1 MGSVFALGRAVVFMG
16 ICARLGAIR
25 ARVKFTHFGSLATLL
40 WLYLLKSKNCKIS
53 IKTYLI
59 FSFKITL
66 PLLFITLFGV
76 YL

>member
-1 MGSVFALGRAVVFMG
+1 MY
-16 ICARLGAIR
+16 
-25 ARVKFTHFGSLATLL
+25 FGSLATLL

-66 PLLFITLFGV
+66 PVLFSRFLACICGLKCAKKVKF
-76 YL
+76 